1 MAWEWS
7 HSQEAYDKAYADLHK
22 MGVCKLA
29 VIYAEWHMELNE
41 EAWVE
46 ARYVEARREAR
57 RLMRHGKDIVAD
69 MIWEWACEARTCD
82 NGGHHLWMCPHGCGC
97 HCV

>member
-1 MAWEWS
+1 
-7 HSQEAYDKAYADLHK
+7 

-41 EAWVE
+41 DEWVE
-46 ARYVEARREAR
+46 SRYKEARREAR
-57 RLMRHGKDIVAD
+57 RLMRHGKDVVAD
-69 MIWEWACEARTCD
+69 MIWGWASEARTCD
-82 NGGHHLWMCPHGCGC
+82 NGGHNLWMCPHGCGC